1 MLTLLQLKKH
11 IKKCKRKEIRFDFLG
26 LVENRDLSPEVEN
39 LFRFV
44 SPSGYIGYDWV
55 NGNDKLKNLIKEVSK

>member
-55 NGNDKLKNLIKEVSK
+55 NGNDKLKNLLK